1 VSATVAIVG
10 SGPSGFFLADMLLK
24 SNIRP
29 TVHMFDRLPTPFGL
43 VRSGVAPD
51 HPSIKSISRVF
62 EQIAGHEGF
71 SFFGNVEIGKDIPL
85 DTLRRHY
92 SAVVLA
98 HGASVDNGVDV
109 PGRHLDGVIS
119 AGKFVGWY
127 NGHPDFADFKPNLKV
142 QDVVIV
148 GHGNVALDIAR
159 ILLTNPALLARTD
172 IADHAL
178 EALLTSHVRSV
189 HLVGRRGPL
198 QASFTTAEIRE
209 LLLKTDGVE
218 VQFDEGA
225 LRLSDEEAAELQN
238 PANAAIRRNVEI
250 MREAA
255 ARRSDKSSRVL
266 KISFLEGLD
275 AVLGSPRMEQ
285 VVLRKNV
292 LARTNGVIRAVPTMV
307 QRTISAGMLVTS
319 VGFSG
324 RPLCGAPFDNRLGRI
339 PNIKGR
345 VLPRG
350 PEKAPLYV
358 TGWIKR
364 GANGVIG
371 SNKMDAA
378 ETATTMIEDF
388 QRSEWLTTEL
398 GRSVDFSFPRH
409 VTFEDWRI
417 IDKAEIAA
425 GRPQSR
431 PRRKIVSIP
440 KMLEMLPA
448 RSLQ

>member
-1 VSATVAIVG
+1 MSGTVAIVG
-10 SGPSGFFLADMLLK
+10 SGPSGFFVADMLLK
-24 SNIRP
+24 SDIRP

-51 HPSIKSISRVF
+51 HPSIKSVSRVF
-62 EQIAGHEGF
+62 DLIAGHEGF

-85 DTLRRHY
+85 DTLRRQY

-98 HGASVDNGVDV
+98 HGASADNDVDA

-127 NGHPDFADFKPNLKV
+127 NGHPDFADFKPNLNV

-148 GHGNVALDIAR
+148 GHGNVALDVAR
-159 ILLTNPALLARTD
+159 ILLTKTALLARTD

-178 EALLTSHVRSV
+178 EELLTSSVRTV

-209 LLLKTDGVE
+209 LLLKTDGVR
-218 VQFDEGA
+218 VQFEEDA
-225 LRLSDEEAAELQN
+225 LSLSDEDIAELGKT
-238 PANAAIRRNVEI
+238 ANALIKRNVEI

-255 ARRSDKSSRVL
+255 ARQSGECVRTL
-266 KISFLEGLD
+266 KISFLESLD
-275 AVLGSPRMEQ
+275 AVLGSSKMEQ
-285 VVLRKNV
+285 VILRKNE
-292 LARTNGVIRAVPTMV
+292 LARTNGIVRAVPTMV
-307 QRTISAGMLVTS
+307 QRAISAGMLVTS

-324 RPLCGAPFDNRLGRI
+324 RPLCGAPFDGGLGRI

-350 PEKAPLYV
+350 PQAAPLYAA
-358 TGWIKR
+358 GWIKR
-364 GANGVIG
+364 GAHGVIG

-378 ETATTMIEDF
+378 ETATAMIEDF
-388 QRSEWLTTEL
+388 QKNKWLVTVPGGL
-398 GRSVDFSFPRH
+398 VDFSLPRH

-417 IDKAEIAA
+417 IDAAEVEA
-425 GRPQSR
+425 GRPQNR

-448 RSLQ
+448 RGLQ

>member
-1 VSATVAIVG
+1 VSGTVAIIG
-10 SGPSGFFLADMLLK
+10 SGPSGFFVADMLLK
-24 SNIRP
+24 SDIRP

-51 HPSIKSISRVF
+51 HPSIKSVSRVF
-62 EQIAGHEGF
+62 DQIAGLEGF

-98 HGASVDNGVDV
+98 YGASVDNDVDV

-127 NGHPDFADFKPNLKV
+127 NGHPDFADFKPNLNV
-142 QDVVIV
+142 QDVVII
-148 GHGNVALDIAR
+148 GHGNVALDVAR
-159 ILLTNPALLARTD
+159 ILLTNPASLARTD

-209 LLLKTDGVE
+209 LLLKTDGVRL
-218 VQFDEGA
+218 QFEEGA
-225 LRLSDEEAAELQN
+225 LSLSDEETAELEN
-238 PANAAIRRNVEI
+238 PANVVIKRNVEI

-255 ARRSDKSSRVL
+255 ARGSDKCFRIL
-266 KISFLEGLD
+266 KISFLESLD
-275 AVLGSPRMEQ
+275 AVLGSSRIEQ
-285 VVLRKNV
+285 VILKKNV
-292 LARTNGVIRAVPTMV
+292 LASTNGVIRAVPTMV
-307 QRTISAGMLVTS
+307 QRRISAGMLVTS

-324 RPLCGAPFDNRLGRI
+324 RPLCGTPFDGRLGRI

-350 PEKAPLYV
+350 PQTAPLYV
-358 TGWIKR
+358 AGWIKR

-378 ETATTMIEDF
+378 ETATAMIEDF
-388 QRSEWLTTEL
+388 QRNEWLTTEL
-398 GRSVDFSFPRH
+398 CGSVDFSLPRY

-417 IDKAEIAA
+417 IDAAEIEA

-448 RSLQ
+448 GGRQ